1 MHADRNGCLAVDV
14 GSVADDGVGADLQGG
29 RIVRTLSKHADSD
42 MMSEFGLAPQ
52 LDLGKSLANRQVGTG
67 EHRPLVAEL
76 GCMAHR
82 AKPTES
88 GRALLHP
95 RRVPQ
100 GGQNGCRGDGHW
112 RGSL

>member
-1 MHADRNGCLAVDV
+1 MRADRNGCLAVDV
-14 GSVADDGVGADLQGG
+14 GSVADDCMLADLQGG
-29 RIVRTLSKHADSD
+29 RVVWVLPDHANSN
-42 MMSEFGLAPQ
+42 MVSEFGLAPQ

-100 GGQNGCRGDGHW
+100 GGQNGCRGGGHW